1 MTTSS
6 PATLDKTGKIEL
18 KEIYN
23 CPDPRKYFSTLGQL
37 EYIIPQAAKP
47 FFNKVF
53 ACYRNAKDSPRLK
66 IVDLGTSYGINAA
79 LLKYGLDLQDLYQLY
94 GSEKAQRL
102 SHSEL
107 VERDRRLF
115 RNANADPNLEIVG
128 VDVADRAVAYAEN
141 VHVLDGSVAA
151 NLEEEKPDPSQQK
164 KIADADI
171 IISTG
176 CIGYITGRT
185 LTAILETCSSKRP
198 WMAHFVLRMF
208 SFEPIRE
215 QLASRGYVTAKGTQ
229 PLRQRRFA
237 SRAERERILDKLIGQ
252 GIDPTGYESEGWL
265 YADLYVSRPVSDINA
280 VPATTLTAG

>member
-79 LLKYGLDLQDLYQLY
+79 LLKYGLDLQDLYHLY

-102 SHSEL
+102 SHGEL

-141 VHVLDGSVAA
+141 VHVLDGS
-151 NLEEEKPDPSQQK
+151 
-164 KIADADI
+164 
-171 IISTG
+171 
-176 CIGYITGRT
+176 
-185 LTAILETCSSKRP
+185 
-198 WMAHFVLRMF
+198 
-208 SFEPIRE
+208 
-215 QLASRGYVTAKGTQ
+215 
-229 PLRQRRFA
+229 
-237 SRAERERILDKLIGQ
+237 
-252 GIDPTGYESEGWL
+252 
-265 YADLYVSRPVSDINA
+265 
-280 VPATTLTAG
+280 